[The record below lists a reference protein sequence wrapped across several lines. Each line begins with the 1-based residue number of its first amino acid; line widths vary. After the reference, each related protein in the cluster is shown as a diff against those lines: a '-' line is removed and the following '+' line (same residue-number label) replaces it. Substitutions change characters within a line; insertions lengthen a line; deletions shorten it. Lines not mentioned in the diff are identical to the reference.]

1 VKRNKG
7 ARSRANIAFERVDR
21 REYQGRN
28 LIEVLE
34 EGECKGELN
43 ILHTPFMDQY

>member
-7 ARSRANIAFERVDR
+7 AKSRANIAFERVDR

-34 EGECKGELN
+34 EGNARES
-43 ILHTPFMDQY
+43 